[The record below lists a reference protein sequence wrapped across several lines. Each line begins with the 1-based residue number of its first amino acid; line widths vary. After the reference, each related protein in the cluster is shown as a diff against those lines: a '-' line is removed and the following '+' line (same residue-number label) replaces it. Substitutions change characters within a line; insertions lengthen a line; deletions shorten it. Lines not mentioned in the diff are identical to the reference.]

1 MKSKRIRE
9 LQQLI
14 LSKSAEME
22 TALTGETKD
31 IAKAE
36 SLNDEIT
43 GFERE
48 INVLNAA
55 ISREKAAV
63 PDEPV
68 QKQKTESIE
77 KAFADAARSGFRTKA
92 MNETTGADGGYTVP
106 EDIQTRIE
114 QFRDAKFSLRQL
126 VAVENVTTK
135 SGRRTFKKRA
145 QQTGFAKVAE
155 GGKMTRKAS
164 PQFQIMEYTIEKYM
178 GYLPVTN
185 ELLADSDANITNTI
199 VEWLGD
205 EARVTDNCNIIAE
218 IKKKTA
224 ETFASLD
231 SIEHAFVVTL
241 GQAFL
246 STSALI
252 TNDDGL
258 FWLSTLKDEDGRKLL
273 APDPQNTMQ
282 ARISVGT
289 TFVPIRVIP
298 NADWSSAPAYAVT
311 ADTTVTAGKT
321 YYTRTGSGTAES
333 PYVYTEVAE
342 PTGNPKTS
350 GYYEISGMEIPIVC
364 GDLKEGIKLFDRQQ
378 ITLRTSTEA
387 VVGSGNDTVNAF
399 EQDMT
404 IFAGHLREDVET
416 RDPDAFVYGTLTVTA

>member
-48 INVLNAA
+48 ITVLNAA
-55 ISREKAAV
+55 IAREKAAV
-63 PDEPV
+63 PEEPA

-92 MNETTGADGGYTVP
+92 MNETTGTDGGYTVP

-126 VAVENVTTK
+126 VSVENVTTK

-155 GGKMTRKAS
+155 GGNMTRKAS

-185 ELLADSDANITNTI
+185 ELLADSDANITSTI

-218 IKKKTA
+218 IRKKTA
-224 ETFASLD
+224 EEFTSLD
-231 SIEHAFVVTL
+231 SIERAFVVTL

-273 APDPQNTMQ
+273 HSQ
-282 ARISVGT
+282 S
-289 TFVPIRVIP
+289 
-298 NADWSSAPAYAVT
+298 
-311 ADTTVTAGKT
+311 
-321 YYTRTGSGTAES
+321 
-333 PYVYTEVAE
+333 
-342 PTGNPKTS
+342 
-350 GYYEISGMEIPIVC
+350 
-364 GDLKEGIKLFDRQQ
+364 
-378 ITLRTSTEA
+378 
-387 VVGSGNDTVNAF
+387 
-399 EQDMT
+399 
-404 IFAGHLREDVET
+404 ET
-416 RDPDAFVYGTLTVTA
+416 RGLRMRHELVHRRAK